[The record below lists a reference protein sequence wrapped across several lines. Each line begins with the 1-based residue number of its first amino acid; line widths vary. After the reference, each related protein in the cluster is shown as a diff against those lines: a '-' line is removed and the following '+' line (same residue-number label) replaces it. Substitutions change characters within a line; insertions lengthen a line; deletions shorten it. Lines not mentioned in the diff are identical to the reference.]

1 MDDQSPIRN
10 GHDSPYSWQSL
21 ALLNEIYLSTRK
33 VKEMD
38 SLSSFARLHL
48 YALNSECPQLQ
59 AIVAELSKEL
69 GCVGRLELPV
79 FVHRPM
85 AEGSL
90 IR

>member
-1 MDDQSPIRN
+1 MINPLFAMGMIVHILGRA
-10 GHDSPYSWQSL
+10 WLSL
-21 ALLNEIYLSTRK
+21 TESTYQLEK
-33 VKEMD
+33 SKEMD

-85 AEGSL
+85 AESSL